1 MLGISHRKS
10 SLQLLELRSLERKM
24 TFGLEN
30 LGCRGDK
37 VLGMSSVG
45 VAVVLFVSFGVA
57 ASPWSRSIA
66 AMFVVLYSVSLSLP
80 L

>member
-1 MLGISHRKS
+1 
-10 SLQLLELRSLERKM
+10 M

-80 L
+80 FLKSLIIKRVKRNDEWRTSK